1 MGGSG
6 DREAREFTGDG
17 VLKREKEES
26 LLITYV
32 KCKGKNVRKDISICT
47 SRKVIRG
54 RNEVKT
60 HTPNSGKSQ

>member
-17 VLKREKEES
+17 VLERQKEES

-32 KCKGKNVRKDISICT
+32 KCKGKNIKKDIHC
-47 SRKVIRG
+47 
-54 RNEVKT
+54 
-60 HTPNSGKSQ
+60 GK

>member
-6 DREAREFTGDG
+6 DREARDLTGDG
-17 VLKREKEES
+17 VLKREKEDS

-32 KCKGKNVRKDISICT
+32 KCKCKNIRKDISMCT
-47 SRKVIRG
+47 LREVIRG

-60 HTPNSGKSQ
+60 HTANSVKSQ